1 MADRKASPDVIA
13 NQPLE
18 GILEQLDRAE
28 EADALLYDVLDA
40 AIDIAGASMGNI
52 QLLDHD
58 AGGLK
63 IAASRGFSAPF
74 LEFFASVTP
83 TKNCACGAVLNHRMR
98 ITVDDVAVSYLFV
111 GTPALDV
118 MMAANARAVHS
129 TPLLSSS
136 GRLIGVIST
145 HWQRPLHDMPY
156 DPAPFDLLATHLAD
170 RLEQLRSRSIIKRGG
185 RP

>member
-1 MADRKASPDVIA
+1 MPSTMTFSMLRSILPARVW
-13 NQPLE
+13 
-18 GILEQLDRAE
+18 GIFNFW
-28 EADALLYDVLDA
+28 
-40 AIDIAGASMGNI
+40 IMMP
-52 QLLDHD
+52 
-58 AGGLK
+58 GGRRLQRVGDFPRRFWSSLRPSLPPK
-63 IAASRGFSAPF
+63 IVHVAP
-74 LEFFASVTP
+74 S
-83 TKNCACGAVLNHRMR
+83 LNHRMR

-136 GRLIGVIST
+136 GRLMGVIST

-170 RLEQLRSRSIIKRGG
+170 RLEQLRSRSIIKKGG